1 MASFSEKNYLS
12 INTSADAAEKDW
24 SLTGIF
30 KKSVQQATV
39 QLESGKEYQY
49 ACRWPFKEGDVAIIG
64 NTLLQNYT
72 VIEQSPNSG
81 LFGVI
86 TYAEPKM
93 TLKKSHAVELD
104 YVFTENVSKK
114 NITDCIKYLESP
126 QDFNSVQYGKFSEN
140 YFPLSFYIRRLIA
153 AASIIAHP
161 KFAVAED
168 IETAKKYIRK
178 KQNLNE
184 MELLV
189 GPPEAAGFNFKDTQI
204 DTKGKSEEYLKE
216 LGVNPQYDMYD
227 LMDFSSKKYNAMVK
241 KANVDLNKYS
251 YIGAISVMVRG
262 GFVNLLKAFLSAKPP
277 INGFYDE
284 IVDFLGDTGNAEAL
298 SVVKNYKPQK

>member
-1 MASFSEKNYLS
+1 MASFSEQNYLS
-12 INTSADAAEKDW
+12 VNTMSDAAAKDW

-81 LFGVI
+81 QFGLI

-93 TLKKSHAVELD
+93 TIKKSHAVELD
-104 YVFTENVSKK
+104 YVFTESVSKK

-126 QDFNSVQYGKFSEN
+126 LKFETLQYGKMSEN
-140 YFPLSFYIRRLIA
+140 YFPLSFYIRRLLA

-161 KFAVAED
+161 KFAAAED
-168 IETAKKYIRK
+168 IEVAKNYIGE
-178 KQNLNE
+178 KQDLGE
-184 MELLV
+184 MDLWV
-189 GPPEAAGFNFKDTQI
+189 GPPEPAGLNFTDTQI
-204 DTKGKSEEYLKE
+204 DTNYKSEQYLQE
-216 LGVNPQYDMYD
+216 LGIRSDYEMYD
-227 LMDFSSKKYNAMVK
+227 FMGLPAKEYDRIIRS
-241 KANVDLNKYS
+241 ANVFINKYA
-251 YIGAISVMVRG
+251 YIGTISVMVRG
-262 GFVNLLKAFLSAKPP
+262 GFVNLLKAFISAEPP
-277 INGFYDE
+277 INDFYDE
-284 IVDFLGDTGNAEAL
+284 MIELIGETGNTEAL
-298 SVVKNYKPQK
+298 SVLKSYKLQK

>member
-1 MASFSEKNYLS
+1 MASFSEQNYLS
-12 INTSADAAEKDW
+12 VNTMSDAVEKDW

-81 LFGVI
+81 QFGLI

-93 TLKKSHAVELD
+93 TIKKSHAVELD
-104 YVFTENVSKK
+104 YVFTESVSKK

-126 QDFNSVQYGKFSEN
+126 LKFETLQYGKMSEN
-140 YFPLSFYIRRLIA
+140 YFPLSFYIRRLLA

-161 KFAVAED
+161 KFAAAED
-168 IETAKKYIRK
+168 IEVAKNYIGE
-178 KQNLNE
+178 KQDLGE
-184 MELLV
+184 MDLWV
-189 GPPEAAGFNFKDTQI
+189 GPPEPAGLNFTDTQI
-204 DTKGKSEEYLKE
+204 DTNYKSEQYLQE
-216 LGVNPQYDMYD
+216 LGIRSDYEMYD
-227 LMDFSSKKYNAMVK
+227 FMGLPAKEYDRIIRS
-241 KANVDLNKYS
+241 ANVFINKYA
-251 YIGAISVMVRG
+251 YIGTISVMVRG
-262 GFVNLLKAFLSAKPP
+262 GFVNLLKAFISAEPP
-277 INGFYDE
+277 INDFYDE
-284 IVDFLGDTGNAEAL
+284 MIELIGETGNTEAL
-298 SVVKNYKPQK
+298 SVLKSYKLQK

>member
-216 LGVNPQYDMYD
+216 LGVNPEYDMYD

-241 KANVDLNKYS
+241 KANVYLNKYS